1 MPKALVVYASRT
13 GESRKIGELIAEG
26 LRLSG
31 VEADVAGVDEIKSEA
46 DLRGYEAVVLGSAT
60 YHGDM
65 MQKMK
70 TLLFMGEKAKL
81 DGKIG
86 GAFGAYGWSGEAPE
100 RIYNTMKNIFNME
113 MVNGPLRL
121 KSSSLGGGI
130 KMAQDYGREIAR
142 KLGG

>member
-31 VEADVAGVDEIKSEA
+31 VEADVAGVNEIKSEA

-70 TLLFMGEKAKL
+70 TLLFMGEKAEL